1 MSFKQSKGH
10 WDNTQQGRAVR
21 YSDKFMY
28 GIVLYSHYSTV
39 QKYNGE
45 ERSKTIRS
53 LTIPCINLLEYWTS
67 MLLWDR
73 EILQSFLRRRFHC
86 DHYYHTD
93 CYPFYSDQSNNM
105 KTSKRSYHIL
115 IQAQVQTVEPKYRVR
130 SGAYRLD

>member
-1 MSFKQSKGH
+1 MGQHSKREGCQIPRQIYAWH
-10 WDNTQQGRAVR
+10 C
-21 YSDKFMY
+21 
-28 GIVLYSHYSTV
+28 IVLYSHNNTV
-39 QKYNGE
+39 QKHNSE
-45 ERSKTIRS
+45 EWSKTMRN

-73 EILQSFLRRRFHC
+73 EILQSFLRTRFHC

-93 CYPFYSDQSNNM
+93 CHPFDSNQCNNM

-115 IQAQVQTVEPKYRVR
+115 IQAQVQTVEPKYSVC